1 MTKTP
6 LLSTRIIC
14 MICIKKLKNTTQIKK
29 RKILTVFDHMI
40 PDMENNEKLHE
51 ILNELFVRRR
61 KLNISFLFITP
72 S

>member
-1 MTKTP
+1 MYD
-6 LLSTRIIC
+6 
-14 MICIKKLKNTTQIKK
+14 MYKNTEEYNPNKK
-29 RKILTVFDHMI
+29 REILTVFDDMI

>member
-1 MTKTP
+1 MYD
-6 LLSTRIIC
+6 
-14 MICIKKLKNTTQIKK
+14 MYKNTEEYNPNKK
-29 RKILTVFDHMI
+29 RKILTVFDDMI
-40 PDMENNEKLHE
+40 PDMQNNEKLHE

>member
-1 MTKTP
+1 MYD
-6 LLSTRIIC
+6 
-14 MICIKKLKNTTQIKK
+14 MYKNTEEYNPNKK
-29 RKILTVFDHMI
+29 RKILTVFDDMI
-40 PDMENNEKLHE
+40 PDMENNDKLHE